1 LSVPR
6 GIAGANGRDIKAA
19 RFIQRHN
26 ESDWVQLVPKKDSGL
41 ASPEDVFLVKVSY
54 WLSR

>member
-1 LSVPR
+1 LL
-6 GIAGANGRDIKAA
+6 ALMAWDIKAA

-26 ESDWVQLVPKKDSGL
+26 GL
-41 ASPEDVFLVKVSY
+41 ASPDDVFLVKVSY

>member
-1 LSVPR
+1 LLALT
-6 GIAGANGRDIKAA
+6 AGGIKAA

-26 ESDWVQLVPKKDSGL
+26 ESDWVQLVPKKHSGL
-41 ASPEDVFLVKVSY
+41 ASPDDVFLVKVSY

>member
-1 LSVPR
+1 LSVPW
-6 GIAGANGRDIKAA
+6 GLLALMAGDINAA

-26 ESDWVQLVPKKDSGL
+26 ESDWVQLVPKKHSGL
-41 ASPEDVFLVKVSY
+41 ASPDDVFLVKVSY